1 MLGAIG
7 PIKVHVN
14 LFASENVA
22 KRKGSG
28 PLFTHLQEKWATAW
42 TRIALAGDMKGV
54 CALLQGV
61 ALKIDL
67 TQVMRAGPLPD
78 ILRDRDRHLHLRLM
92 LFTVE
97 FPASRI
103 SKLTRTF
110 FLRGERRPT
119 MQTVPS

>member
-7 PIKVHVN
+7 PIKVHVD

-22 KRKGSG
+22 KRKDSG

-61 ALKIDL
+61 ALKLDL
-67 TQVMRAGPLPD
+67 TQVMRAGPFPD
-78 ILRDRDRHLHLRLM
+78 ILRDRDRYLHLRLM
-92 LFTVE
+92 LYTME

-103 SKLTRTF
+103 SRIPRTF
-110 FLRGERRPT
+110 SALGESST
-119 MQTVPS
+119 MQPVPP